1 MVVVYNVCI
10 SFLVET
16 AMCSVKKK
24 EKKKTHIDIGLEIRV
39 SHSLF
44 ANTNLLEL
52 F

>member
-16 AMCSVKKK
+16 AMCSAKKK
-24 EKKKTHIDIGLEIRV
+24 KKKIHIDTGFEIRV